1 MLIFKKFQLNSSVW
15 EAKYRIFQFSF
26 YFYFYFVFPGFCEE
40 RETGVQSMLIKV
52 SPLNGQKNAPLG
64 HTYLSAVS
72 SICQCDTIVP
82 TLLISSGL
90 LLKTPCWVSW
100 GYISLAMI
108 YLFSKYYPRKGMN
121 GWNVS
126 SEKRENK
133 SWYLWFNFKGVKLIV
148 KWVGVWV
155 RGKKWDERVE
165 RALQWLLDRSIDTRR
180 ETIGTQLLSEGS
192 SPTSCWIVRVFLAN
206 VVLESHYSV
215 IRMITSALCRLEF
228 SYLLENLCGAVKLW
242 GNDTEN
248 KKSVGATWI

>member
-133 SWYLWFNFKGVKLIV
+133 SWYLWFNFKRVKLIV
-148 KWVGVWV
+148 KWVGVWL
-155 RGKKWDERVE
+155 RG
-165 RALQWLLDRSIDTRR
+165 TRTDCR
-180 ETIGTQLLSEGS
+180 DSSS
-192 SPTSCWIVRVFLAN
+192 SPVRQVITWPEYWQKIILLWNSIIFQLHQREGVVWN
-206 VVLESHYSV
+206 V
-215 IRMITSALCRLEF
+215 
-228 SYLLENLCGAVKLW
+228 
-242 GNDTEN
+242 
-248 KKSVGATWI
+248 